1 MNIFDGIKRTAFAT
15 TTNVMGYDCS
25 WVPSDGSA
33 PLDEVTGEPI
43 PQTAKVHYNKP
54 AKEEELSELG
64 SGVDQLGFMP
74 EFHSMEYL
82 RGQLLGLMESVR
94 AGGNEYITLS
104 QYGGTEIGKFQV
116 RQVDP
121 IHDGDTLKADLIPVA
136 EIPQTKP
143 IDEEYVP

>member
-25 WVPSDGSA
+25 WVPSEVQDPEA
-33 PLDEVTGEPI
+33 EPL
-43 PQTAKVHYNKP
+43 TAKVHYNKP
-54 AKEEELSELG
+54 AKEEELTELG

-74 EFHSMEYL
+74 VFHSIEYL
-82 RGQLLGLMESVR
+82 RGTLTGLMESVR
-94 AGGNEYITLS
+94 AGGDEYITLS